1 MNEKNTVGLIGL
13 GLVGTAISQRLI
25 GSGYDVAGYDISG
38 KTPEAVIN
46 CSNAVEVISRCH
58 RVVFCLPSSDVV
70 MKVVQDCGDHFT
82 KEHVIIDTGTGSP
95 EEVSRVSEM
104 LKSVGASFF
113 EATIAGSSELL
124 KKKKAQLFLSGDKDL
139 IDRESDLIDSLTEKS
154 FYLGALG
161 MASKFKLVHNLIIG
175 LNRAVLAEGLQFAE
189 SYGFDSKEV
198 LSILK
203 ETPAYSSVM
212 DTKGDRM
219 VNRDYSLPQARVAQH
234 LKDVKL
240 IVKESEKFNSLTPI
254 SILHE
259 SLLESIVDRGFGGE
273 DNSAIMEAFN
283 HPDEF

>member
-1 MNEKNTVGLIGL
+1 M
-13 GLVGTAISQRLI
+13 
-25 GSGYDVAGYDISG
+25 
-38 KTPEAVIN
+38 
-46 CSNAVEVISRCH
+46 
-58 RVVFCLPSSDVV
+58 
-70 MKVVQDCGDHFT
+70 
-82 KEHVIIDTGTGSP
+82 
-95 EEVSRVSEM
+95 
-104 LKSVGASFF
+104 
-113 EATIAGSSELL
+113 
-124 KKKKAQLFLSGDKDL
+124 
-139 IDRESDLIDSLTEKS
+139 
-154 FYLGALG
+154 
-161 MASKFKLVHNLIIG
+161 
-175 LNRAVLAEGLQFAE
+175 AEGLQFAE

-240 IVKESEKFNSLTPI
+240 IVKESEKFKSSTPI

-259 SLLESIVDRGFGGE
+259 SLLESIVDRGFGDE